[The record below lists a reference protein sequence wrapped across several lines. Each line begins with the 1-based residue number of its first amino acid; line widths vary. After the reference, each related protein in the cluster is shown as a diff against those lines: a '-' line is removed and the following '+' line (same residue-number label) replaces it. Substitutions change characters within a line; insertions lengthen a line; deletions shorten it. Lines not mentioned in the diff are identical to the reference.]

1 MMLWL
6 VMCCLVCSL
15 DLNPVEGQDK
25 ELRLL
30 GIQAM
35 TGRIWPGGW
44 SCLVPVMM
52 AIDEVNQRSDLLDG
66 YKLTYNYIDHEVR
79 FVFNV
84 NIRMD
89 ILYEL
94 CLYSASTPYIAMYT
108 NSLKQ
113 GFLNYMA
120 YIISKLQAPINSRHY
135 VHDNIFVQLM
145 LV

>member
-1 MMLWL
+1 M
-6 VMCCLVCSL
+6 
-15 DLNPVEGQDK
+15 E
-25 ELRLL
+25 
-30 GIQAM
+30 
-35 TGRIWPGGW
+35 
-44 SCLVPVMM
+44 
-52 AIDEVNQRSDLLDG
+52 
-66 YKLTYNYIDHEVR
+66 
-79 FVFNV
+79 
-84 NIRMD
+84 